1 VESNIYWL
9 WLLSMGSLIFLMQA
23 GFFLLEGGQVRSRD
37 VTNVMMKMTGH
48 LGLGIIVFLIGGFAI
63 KQYGWPVAALPNGWH
78 WPWQF
83 ISDGGHSISF
93 YVSLMFALVS
103 CAIPSGCFSGRMK
116 FSAYLLFAALYVG
129 IVYPIF
135 AYLLWNGPL
144 ARLGVQDYAG
154 SLGVH
159 AVGGIVGL
167 MGAHYLGRRNAPGK
181 AHDVPMM
188 GLGALLLMFCWFGF
202 NLGSVP
208 SYANMSTDLPLVAI
222 NTLAAIAGGIVGSLI
237 ATWTRGKPDPIITPN
252 GGLAGAVAICSGV
265 HLVHPLFAIVIG
277 LAAGAQIPYTARWIE
292 KKLKLDDPCGVGP
305 VHATPGLMGGI
316 AAGLWAPMIP
326 GGFHGYTVHIWAQFV
341 GTATAIAYGLIAS
354 LVLFKVVD
362 ALTGLRVAEHD
373 ELSGLDIA
381 EHGMAA
387 YPELFGNA
395 SAAPLH
401 VLSAVRV
408 SEVMTEVPVVSPE
421 DSLEAVQDVMFA
433 REIFALP
440 VLNEDA
446 ELCGIISM
454 ADVIKIDRSE
464 RAHVRVAAV
473 YSRDVESAFPDQ
485 TIHEVVERMREHH
498 LANFPVVSRREESQ
512 LLGMVTKSDIV
523 LAYRQVAINQQL
535 APTA

>member
-1 VESNIYWL
+1 
-9 WLLSMGSLIFLMQA
+9 
-23 GFFLLEGGQVRSRD
+23 
-37 VTNVMMKMTGH
+37 
-48 LGLGIIVFLIGGFAI
+48 
-63 KQYGWPVAALPNGWH
+63 
-78 WPWQF
+78 
-83 ISDGGHSISF
+83 
-93 YVSLMFALVS
+93 
-103 CAIPSGCFSGRMK
+103 
-116 FSAYLLFAALYVG
+116 
-129 IVYPIF
+129 
-135 AYLLWNGPL
+135 
-144 ARLGVQDYAG
+144 
-154 SLGVH
+154 
-159 AVGGIVGL
+159 
-167 MGAHYLGRRNAPGK
+167 
-181 AHDVPMM
+181 
-188 GLGALLLMFCWFGF
+188 
-202 NLGSVP
+202 
-208 SYANMSTDLPLVAI
+208 
-222 NTLAAIAGGIVGSLI
+222 
-237 ATWTRGKPDPIITPN
+237 
-252 GGLAGAVAICSGV
+252 
-265 HLVHPLFAIVIG
+265 
-277 LAAGAQIPYTARWIE
+277 
-292 KKLKLDDPCGVGP
+292 
-305 VHATPGLMGGI
+305 
-316 AAGLWAPMIP
+316 MIP

-387 YPELFGNA
+387 YPELFGNP